1 MKPYLA
7 IIIDSFHSALSSRIL
22 WVAFAAIW
30 VFLLGIAPIGF
41 REDYTTEF
49 RWFDLENGTQRKA
62 MLARGLVDPDEED
75 TALGRVA
82 RAFPSDLQRKLR
94 RVVDRSD
101 IRIDKRDLAKALND
115 ALNEESWYDAETW
128 KSTPRLR
135 ELRELDEIADDD
147 IAEPQRK
154 RRARLRIEA
163 ALPGV
168 FAAQSAQTITLQ
180 YLGYDFP
187 ARFAIGK
194 AQFKTLVNQLVI
206 PILMNWLLGL
216 ALVFLGVLVTASI
229 LPDMLQPG
237 SLHLLLSK
245 PISRTKL
252 LLAKYVGG
260 CAFVF
265 LCVSQ
270 IMVGLWLV
278 AGARL
283 DLWNARFLLCIP
295 VLVLLFAVYYSVSIL
310 AGLFWRSPV
319 LSIGIACMFGAFL
332 FVIGFVGQIFDAQ
345 VTNPDKIR
353 SFAFLDDQM
362 VISTAG
368 RGPKRFDADSGK
380 WVQLIEG
387 VWPVDYIVPPLAIDE
402 GKALTARIRGGRMNL
417 YGSGSLDLLV
427 LDAENDFDPRPSL
440 RLPVGTR
447 HLYQFDDSIIALN
460 NMGLTM
466 TSVQTVLDSVR
477 SEDDDKEDDDE
488 SANGGGSDVQ
498 QWVKDLLRMQGGATE
513 EFRSISPRGV
523 SFSDPVRVNSIPS
536 QRSFV
541 VYTYGRVVRLTL
553 PATDATPGSR
563 CEVASEHS
571 FDGDGSVPVVM
582 ATSGDAV
589 VVIRK
594 EEPIRWLDADSL
606 EVLAECERPD
616 DQRVISIRALGDS
629 TRFAMLTTDGRAHY
643 LRLADG
649 EIVIERLPQ
658 RDVSCIDFD
667 PQQNRLV
674 VAHHIDQVD
683 FFDADGVELVGLPD
697 QALRPSVETWR
708 TIDKYV
714 LSPLQVI
721 TPRTMEL
728 GNTMSALVSGESSLV
743 ADTFDD
749 QDYEQLKVA
758 GPILSCVTFTVVML
772 AISCVYFVR
781 RDF

>member
-22 WVAFAAIW
+22 WVAFVAIW
-30 VFLLGIAPIGF
+30 IFLLGIAPIGY

-49 RWFDLENGTQRKA
+49 RWVDLENGTQMKA
-62 MLARGLVDPDEED
+62 MLARGLVDPSEED
-75 TALGRVA
+75 SALGRVA
-82 RAFPSDLQRKLR
+82 RAFPEDLQRKLR
-94 RVVDRSD
+94 RVAEGSD
-101 IRIDKRDLAKALND
+101 IRVDKRDLAAALNKALD
-115 ALNEESWYDAETW
+115 NEEWYDADAW

-135 ELRELDEIADDD
+135 ELRELDEVADDE

-168 FAAQSAQTITLQ
+168 FAAQSAQIVTLQ

-194 AQFKTLVNQLVI
+194 AQFKTLINQLVI
-206 PILMNWLLGL
+206 PLLMNWLLGL

-245 PISRTKL
+245 PVSRTKL

-332 FVIGFVGQIFDAQ
+332 FVLGTVASIFDGQ

-353 SFAFLDDQM
+353 SFAFIDDQI

-368 RGPKRFDADSGK
+368 RGPKRFDAESNE

-387 VWPVDYIVPPLAIDE
+387 VWPVDYIVPPLVINDE
-402 GKALTARIRGGRMNL
+402 TSLSARIPGGRINL

-427 LDAENDFDPRPSL
+427 LEKENDFDPQPSL
-440 RLPVGTR
+440 RLPIGTR
-447 HLYQFDDSIIALN
+447 QLFLVDDSVIALN

-466 TSVQTVLDSVR
+466 TRVQTVLDSVK
-477 SEDDDKEDDDE
+477 SDDE
-488 SANGGGSDVQ
+488 DEAEEESPSGEAGVT

-513 EFRSISPRGV
+513 QFRSVTPRGV
-523 SFSDPVRVNSIPS
+523 SFSNPVRVNALPAEK
-536 QRSFV
+536 SFI
-541 VYTYGRVVRLTL
+541 VYTYGRVVRMKL
-553 PATDATPGSR
+553 PPPDADAEAR
-563 CEVASEHS
+563 CEVIKEYS
-571 FDGDGSVPVVM
+571 FDGDGAVPVVM

-594 EEPIRWLDADSL
+594 SEPIRWLDSNSL
-606 EVLAECERPD
+606 EVVAECERPSN
-616 DQRVISIRALGDS
+616 QRVISIKALGDS
-629 TRFAMLTTDGRAHY
+629 NRFAMLTADGRAHF
-643 LRLADG
+643 LRLVDG
-649 EIVIERLPQ
+649 EIIVERLPQ
-658 RDVSCIDFD
+658 SEVNSVDFD
-667 PQQNRLV
+667 SRDNRLV

-683 FFDADGVELVGLPD
+683 FLDANSD
-697 QALRPSVETWR
+697 QLEPLSQQNLRPALQSWR
-708 TIDKYV
+708 SIDKYV
-714 LSPLQVI
+714 LSPLQAI

-728 GNTMSALVSGESSLV
+728 GNTMSALVSGESALV
-743 ADTFDD
+743 ANAFDD
-749 QDYEQLKVA
+749 QDFEQLRVT
-758 GPILSCVTFTVVML
+758 GPILSCTAFTAVML
-772 AISCVYFVR
+772 VISCVYFVR